1 MFCFRGEI
9 FFAYQN
15 NNTAEFF
22 IGRTTMAG
30 TNLEVLLNST
40 NNIASLFLDYDTN
53 RLYFIYGLVGAIQYM
68 DLDNRTVRT

>member
-1 MFCFRGEI
+1 
-9 FFAYQN
+9 
-15 NNTAEFF
+15 
-22 IGRTTMAG
+22 MAG